1 MPRAMMSFAQWSV
14 DTQGT
19 LTTLKGHYMI
29 KKRPWLGVLSAISLG
44 LCSFS
49 ASADFYAGALVSYAN
64 AEFHYSPSSVT
75 EGKPFLLQAQ
85 AGYFFNDYLALEA
98 RYGTSVQR
106 ESGLAVDS
114 LASGF
119 IKLNMPVSERI
130 ALYGLAGYSS
140 VQIDQQKIGSNKEQ
154 GFSFGLGMHYAL
166 NKQNAVVFEFVDSTS
181 EDQVRLNALTLGFQ
195 HRF

>member
-1 MPRAMMSFAQWSV
+1 
-14 DTQGT
+14 
-19 LTTLKGHYMI
+19 MI
-29 KKRPWLGVLSAISLG
+29 NKRPWLGALSAISVS

-49 ASADFYAGALVSYAN
+49 ASANFYSGALVSYSN
-64 AEFHYSPSSVT
+64 AEYHHTSSQNSQSTVS
-75 EGKPFLLQAQ
+75 EGNPFLLQAQ

-106 ESGLAVDS
+106 DSGLAVDS

-119 IKLNMPVSERI
+119 VKLNMPVAERI

-140 VQIDQQKIGSNKEQ
+140 VQIDKQGVGSLKEQ

-166 NKQNAVVFEFVDSTS
+166 DKHNAVVFEFIDSAS
-181 EDQVRLNALTLGFQ
+181 EDQVRLNALTIGFQ